1 MLETTYKKD
10 SWHYRIVISK
20 NMLIKNMF
28 NTNQQW
34 LPLED
39 DDKEFCYQYY
49 PPTNTCDYWSVVLM
63 YIFLQIPLMIM
74 GGLLFIV
81 SIVGF
86 LLFPIA
92 ACLLFFVN
100 GIHTPEIYL
109 GLSMGVVYIIF
120 IIYVFLKQYFKT
132 SDFFND
138 IKEVKEVIKG
148 KLCKK
153 INFK

>member
-20 NMLIKNMF
+20 NMLINNMF
-28 NTNQQW
+28 NTHQKW

-74 GGLLFIV
+74 GGAIFIA
-81 SIVGF
+81 GF

-92 ACLLFFVN
+92 TCWLFFVE
-100 GIHTPEIYL
+100 GVHTQEINL
-109 GLSMGVVYIIF
+109 GLTMCISYIGF
-120 IIYVFLKQYFKT
+120 MIYGFLEQYFKT
-132 SDFFND
+132 PDFFND
-138 IKEVKEVIKG
+138 IKEVKEAVKG